1 MTALTTNGKPSFSLT
16 PSNLQE
22 AMQFSDM
29 IASSNLVPNAYKG
42 KPGDVLVAMQMGM
55 EVGLQPMQ
63 ALQGIAVIN
72 GKPAMY
78 GDALIGVVRNSPVCE
93 GITEHFDEATQTAVC
108 RVKRRGEEWQERTFS
123 RQDAELAKL
132 WGKQGPW
139 SQYPKRML
147 QMRARAWALRDV
159 FPDCLQGMA
168 VAEEVRDVTPE
179 KELNPAPGQQ
189 AVTKPTSK
197 AQAVLQRVRQNQQPE
212 PQTEPEPEWS
222 QSKED
227 FYQDLLDKFELA
239 ESQEQL
245 SGLANELASLGD
257 LPAGYRDQAM
267 NAYKARKAE
276 LEATP
281 AA

>member
-1 MTALTTNGKPSFSLT
+1 MSQVTTQQGRQSFSLT
-16 PSNLQE
+16 PTNLQE
-22 AMQFSDM
+22 AMQFSEM

-93 GITEHFDEATQTAVC
+93 AISEHFDEATQTATC
-108 RVKRRGEEWQERTFS
+108 RVKRRGEDWQERTFS

-139 SQYPKRML
+139 SQYPKRMM

-159 FPDCLQGMA
+159 FPDALQGMA
-168 VAEEVRDVTPE
+168 VAEEVRDMAPE
-179 KELNPAPGQQ
+179 KEVNPAPQQQ
-189 AVTKPTSK
+189 AKPASK

-212 PQTEPEPEWS
+212 PEAPAEPEPQWS
-222 QSKED
+222 QEQQD
-227 FYQDLLDKFELA
+227 HYDDLLGRFPLA
-239 ESQEQL
+239 ESQSQL
-245 SGLANELASLGD
+245 SSLANELKNLGD
-257 LPAGYRDQAM
+257 LPAGYREQAM
-267 NAYKARKAE
+267 SAYKAKKTE
-276 LEATP
+276 LEAATE
-281 AA
+281 

>member
-1 MTALTTNGKPSFSLT
+1 MSQVTTQQGRQSFSLT

-22 AMQFSDM
+22 AMQFSEM
-29 IASSNLVPNAYKG
+29 IANSNLVPNAYKG

-93 GITEHFDEATQTAVC
+93 AISEHFDEATQTATC

-139 SQYPKRML
+139 QQYPKRML

-159 FPDCLQGMA
+159 FPDVLQGMA
-168 VAEEVRDVTPE
+168 VAEEVRDMAPE
-179 KELNPAPGQQ
+179 KEVNPAQVQP
-189 AVTKPTSK
+189 ATKLTSK
-197 AQAVLQRVRQNQQPE
+197 AQAVLARVKANNQPE
-212 PQTEPEPEWS
+212 PEAQAPQWS
-222 QSKED
+222 QQQED
-227 FYQDLLDKFELA
+227 AYCDILTQLPLAKSQERLTELA
-239 ESQEQL
+239 N
-245 SGLANELASLGD
+245 GLASLGD
-257 LPAGYRDQAM
+257 MPDGYRPQVTE
-267 NAYKARKAE
+267 AYKARKAE
-276 LEATP
+276 LAECQE
-281 AA
+281 